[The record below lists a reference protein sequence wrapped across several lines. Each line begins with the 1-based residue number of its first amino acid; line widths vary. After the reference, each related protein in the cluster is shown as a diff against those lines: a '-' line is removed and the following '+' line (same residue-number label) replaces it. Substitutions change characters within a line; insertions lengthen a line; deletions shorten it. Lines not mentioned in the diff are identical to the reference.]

1 MKNHPDQLDY
11 FDLQTIVANARLQ
24 RSLAVGDA
32 IVGLVAVILSGLSR
46 AANAVKSG
54 VGASRSR
61 ETANS
66 ASILEASGHR

>member
-32 IVGLVAVILSGLSR
+32 IVGLVALILSGLSR
-46 AANAVKSG
+46 AAKAVKSG

-61 ETANS
+61 ATANS
-66 ASILEASGHR
+66 ASILEASGHH